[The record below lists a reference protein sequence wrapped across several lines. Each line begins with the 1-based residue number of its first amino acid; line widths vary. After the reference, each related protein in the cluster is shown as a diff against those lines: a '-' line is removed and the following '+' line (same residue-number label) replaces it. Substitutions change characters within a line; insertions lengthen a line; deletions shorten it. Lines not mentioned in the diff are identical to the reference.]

1 MLPSYYYD
9 KASEWYHQRI
19 ADVGERAEAVKQK
32 AETIKQRAEQKTET
46 VKQKAGQKAETVKQR
61 AELVK
66 QKADQK
72 AEMVKQKAEQK
83 AEAVKQRTDAF
94 KKRNAGK
101 EPETIELQ
109 ENPFGIGSSR
119 AHQRHDEEAIELDD
133 INNPFR
139 DGAFPAPATPPP
151 APLPKDSISPRYH
164 ARPRALS
171 SGSIDMGDMAD
182 ERHFV

>member
-9 KASEWYHQRI
+9 KASEWYHQRE

-61 AELVK
+61 AE
-66 QKADQK
+66 
-72 AEMVKQKAEQK
+72 MVKQKAEQK
-83 AEAVKQRTDAF
+83 ADAVKQRTDAF